1 VCSRDTSAR
10 AELRYNFIEMSPEL
24 HRRLYEL
31 ITNPPPGSKIAAAKE
46 FGIDL
51 TLNLRSLTLTPAQ
64 RAEEMERA
72 LEFVQALQRA
82 GAQLRT

>member
-1 VCSRDTSAR
+1 
-10 AELRYNFIEMSPEL
+10 MSPEL

-31 ITNPPPGSKIAAAKE
+31 IKNPPPGSKIAAAKE

-64 RAEEMERA
+64 RSEEMERA
-72 LEFVQALQRA
+72 LEFMKALEQA
-82 GAQLRT
+82 GAQLRS

>member
-1 VCSRDTSAR
+1 
-10 AELRYNFIEMSPEL
+10 MSPGL
-24 HRRLYEL
+24 HKRLYKL
-31 ITNPPPGSKIAAAKE
+31 ITNPPKGSKIAAAKE

-51 TLNLRSLTLTPAQ
+51 TLNLRRLTLTPAE

-82 GAQLRT
+82 GARLRT